1 MHEHLDDIN
10 NLKLRGKKMMNS
22 KICEML
28 DIEFPLVAFTHCRDV
43 VVAVSKAG
51 GCGVLGAVGMSPEQ
65 LEKELKWIDE
75 HIDGKPYGVDVL
87 IPNKMVGKDEK
98 FDADKLVKM
107 IPQEY
112 ADFRT
117 DVLANHGID
126 APELRKID
134 AAGSGFAAN
143 TQSDGAKALLDV
155 AFKHPIKIIANA
167 LGVPPDW
174 MIQMGK
180 DNDCKVAALLGTAEH
195 AINQVKAGVDILV
208 VSGTEAGGHC
218 GSVSTMVLI
227 PEVHQAIQPYG
238 DVPILAAGGIVT
250 GKQMAAAMAMGASGA
265 WCGSVWLTTIE
276 SEVDPIVKE
285 KMVAANSSQTV
296 RSRSRTGKHSR
307 QLVTP
312 WTQAWEAESAPEPLP
327 MPLQPMVAEPAL
339 QKVNKLAAGGH
350 DGAKELATYW
360 VGQGVGL
367 MNQSISASDVV
378 QDFKED
384 FINAYERLNNFVS

>member
-1 MHEHLDDIN
+1 
-10 NLKLRGKKMMNS
+10 MMNS
-22 KICEML
+22 KICELL

-65 LEKELKWIDE
+65 LEKELKWIDD

-87 IPNKMVGKDEK
+87 IPNKMVDQSEK
-98 FDADKLVKM
+98 FDAEKLKSM

-112 ADFRT
+112 ADYRA
-117 DVLANHGID
+117 DILENHDIE
-126 APELRKID
+126 ASELRTID
-134 AAGSGFAAN
+134 TSGSSFAQN
-143 TQSDGAKALLDV
+143 TKADGAKALLDV
-155 AFKHPIKIIANA
+155 AFSHPIKLIANA

-174 MIQMGK
+174 MLEMGK
-180 DNDCKVAALLGTAEH
+180 ENDVKVAALLGTAQH

-227 PEVHQAIQPYG
+227 PEVHKAIQPYG

-250 GKQMAAAMAMGASGA
+250 GQQMAAAMAMGASGV
-265 WCGSVWLTTIE
+265 WCGSVWLTTVE
-276 SEVDPIVKE
+276 SEVPPVIKE

-307 QLVTP
+307 QLVSP
-312 WTQAWEAESAPEPLP
+312 WTEAWESEKAPDPLP

-339 QKVNKLAAGGH
+339 QKVNKLAEGGH
-350 DGAKELATYW
+350 VGARDLSTYW

-367 MNQSISASDVV
+367 MNASISASDVV
-378 QDFKED
+378 QEFKED
-384 FINAYERLNNFVS
+384 FISAYERLTNFVS

>member
-1 MHEHLDDIN
+1 
-10 NLKLRGKKMMNS
+10 MNS

-143 TQSDGAKALLDV
+143 THSDGAKALLDV

-378 QDFKED
+378 QEFKED

>member
-1 MHEHLDDIN
+1 
-10 NLKLRGKKMMNS
+10 MNS
-22 KICEML
+22 RICEML

-51 GCGVLGAVGMSPEQ
+51 GCGVLGAVGMTPDILEQ
-65 LEKELKWIDE
+65 ELKWIDE

-98 FDADKLVKM
+98 FDPEKLVGM

-112 ADFRT
+112 ADFRA
-117 DVLANHGID
+117 DILENHDIPS
-126 APELRKID
+126 PELRTID
-134 AAGSGFAAN
+134 TGGSGFAAN
-143 TQSDGAKALLDV
+143 TQSDGAKALLEV
-155 AFKHPIKIIANA
+155 AFNHPIKLIANA

-174 MIQMGK
+174 MLQMGK
-180 DNDCKVAALLGTAEH
+180 DNDVKVAALLGTAQH

-227 PEVHQAIQPYG
+227 PEVYEAIQPYG

-250 GKQMAAAMAMGASGA
+250 GKQMAAAMTMGASGA

-276 SEVDPIVKE
+276 SEVHPVIKE
-285 KMVAANSSQTV
+285 KMIAANSSQTV

-307 QLVTP
+307 QLVSP
-312 WTQAWEAESAPEPLP
+312 WTEAWESDNAPDPLP

-339 QKVNKLAAGGH
+339 AKVHKLAEGGH
-350 DGAKELATYW
+350 DGAKDLSTYW

-378 QDFKED
+378 MEFKED
-384 FINAYERLNNFVS
+384 FLEAYERLDGFLQE

>member
-1 MHEHLDDIN
+1 
-10 NLKLRGKKMMNS
+10 MMNS
-22 KICEML
+22 KICELL

-65 LEKELKWIDE
+65 LEKELKWIND

-87 IPNKMVGKDEK
+87 IPNKMVDQSEK
-98 FDADKLVKM
+98 FDADKLKNM

-112 ADFRT
+112 ADYRA
-117 DVLANHGID
+117 DILENHDIE
-126 APELRKID
+126 AAELRTID
-134 AAGSGFAAN
+134 TAGSSFAQN
-143 TQSDGAKALLDV
+143 TKADGAKALLDV
-155 AFKHPIKIIANA
+155 AFSHPIKLIANA

-174 MIQMGK
+174 MLEMGK
-180 DNDCKVAALLGTAEH
+180 QNDVKVAALLGTAQH

-227 PEVHQAIQPYG
+227 PEVHKAIQPYG

-250 GKQMAAAMAMGASGA
+250 GQQMAAAMAMGASGA
-265 WCGSVWLTTIE
+265 WCGSVWLTTVE
-276 SEVDPIVKE
+276 SEVPPVIKE
-285 KMVAANSSQTV
+285 KMVAANSSETV

-307 QLVTP
+307 QLVSP
-312 WTQAWEAESAPEPLP
+312 WTDAWESDKAPDPLP

-339 QKVNKLAAGGH
+339 QKVNKLAEGGH
-350 DGAKELATYW
+350 EGARELSTYW

-367 MNQSISASDVV
+367 MNATISASDVV
-378 QDFKED
+378 QEFKQD
-384 FINAYERLNNFVS
+384 FISAYERLTNFVN

>member
-1 MHEHLDDIN
+1 M
-10 NLKLRGKKMMNS
+10 KS
-22 KICEML
+22 PICEML
-28 DIEFPLVAFTHCRDV
+28 DIEFPLVAFSHCRDV

-65 LEKELKWIDE
+65 LEKELKWIDD

-98 FDADKLVKM
+98 FNPEKLAKM

-117 DVLANHGID
+117 DVLENHGIE
-126 APELRKID
+126 APELREID
-134 AAGSGFAAN
+134 TAGSGFAEN

-155 AFKHPIKIIANA
+155 AFNHPIKIIANA

-174 MIQMGK
+174 MIEMGK
-180 DNDCKVAALLGTAEH
+180 KNNCKVAALLGTAQH

-227 PEVHQAIQPYG
+227 PEVHEAIQPYG

-276 SEVDPIVKE
+276 SEVEPVIKE
-285 KMVAANSSQTV
+285 NMVAANSSQTV

-312 WTQAWEAESAPEPLP
+312 WTEAWESESAPEPLP

-350 DGAKELATYW
+350 EGAKDLATYW

-378 QDFKED
+378 QEFKED
-384 FINAYERLNNFVS
+384 FVNAYERLNNFLS

>member
-1 MHEHLDDIN
+1 
-10 NLKLRGKKMMNS
+10 MMNS
-22 KICEML
+22 RICEML

-65 LEKELKWIDE
+65 LEKELKWIDD

-117 DVLANHGID
+117 DVLENHGIE
-126 APELRKID
+126 APELREID
-134 AAGSGFAAN
+134 TGGSSFAQN

-276 SEVDPIVKE
+276 SEVEPVIKE

-312 WTQAWEAESAPEPLP
+312 WTQAWEADSAPEPLP

-350 DGAKELATYW
+350 EGAKDLATYW

-378 QDFKED
+378 QEFKED
-384 FINAYERLNNFVS
+384 FVNAYERLNNFIS

>member
-1 MHEHLDDIN
+1 
-10 NLKLRGKKMMNS
+10 MNS
-22 KICEML
+22 KICELL

-65 LEKELKWIDE
+65 LEKELKWIDD

-87 IPNKMVGKDEK
+87 IPNKMVDQSEK
-98 FDADKLVKM
+98 FDAEKLKSM

-112 ADFRT
+112 ADYRA
-117 DVLANHGID
+117 DILENHDIE
-126 APELRKID
+126 ASELRTID
-134 AAGSGFAAN
+134 TAGSSFAQN
-143 TQSDGAKALLDV
+143 TKADGAKALLDV
-155 AFKHPIKIIANA
+155 AFSHPIKLIANA

-174 MIQMGK
+174 MLEMGK
-180 DNDCKVAALLGTAEH
+180 ENDVKVAALLGTAQH

-227 PEVHQAIQPYG
+227 PEVHKAIQPYG

-250 GKQMAAAMAMGASGA
+250 GQQMAAAMAMGASGA
-265 WCGSVWLTTIE
+265 WCGSVWLTTVE
-276 SEVDPIVKE
+276 SEVPPVIKE

-307 QLVTP
+307 QLVSP
-312 WTQAWEAESAPEPLP
+312 WTEAWESDKAPDPLP

-339 QKVNKLAAGGH
+339 QKVNKLAEGGH
-350 DGAKELATYW
+350 AGARDLSTYW

-367 MNQSISASDVV
+367 MNASISASDVV
-378 QDFKED
+378 QEFKED
-384 FINAYERLNNFVS
+384 FISAYERLTNFVS

>member
-1 MHEHLDDIN
+1 
-10 NLKLRGKKMMNS
+10 
-22 KICEML
+22 ML

-98 FDADKLVKM
+98 FDADKLAKM

-134 AAGSGFAAN
+134 TAGSSFAEN

-180 DNDCKVAALLGTAEH
+180 DNDCKVAALLGTAQH

-350 DGAKELATYW
+350 EGAQDLATYW

-378 QDFKED
+378 QEFKED
-384 FINAYERLNNFVS
+384 FVNAYERLNNFIS

>member
-1 MHEHLDDIN
+1 
-10 NLKLRGKKMMNS
+10 MNS
-22 KICEML
+22 KICELL

-65 LEKELKWIDE
+65 LEQELKWIDD

-87 IPNKMVGKDEK
+87 IPNKMVDQSEK
-98 FDADKLVKM
+98 FDADKLKGM

-112 ADFRT
+112 ADFRA
-117 DVLANHGID
+117 DVLEKHDIEAS
-126 APELRKID
+126 ELRTID
-134 AAGSGFAAN
+134 KAGSSFAAN
-143 TQSDGAKALLDV
+143 TKSDGAKALLDV
-155 AFKHPIKIIANA
+155 AFNHPIKLIANA

-174 MIQMGK
+174 MLQMGK
-180 DNDCKVAALLGTAEH
+180 ENDVKVAALLGTAQH

-227 PEVHQAIQPYG
+227 PEVYEAIQPYG

-250 GKQMAAAMAMGASGA
+250 GKQMAAAMTMGASGA
-265 WCGSVWLTTIE
+265 WCGSVWLTTVE
-276 SEVDPIVKE
+276 SEVPPVIKE

-307 QLVTP
+307 QLVSP
-312 WTQAWEAESAPEPLP
+312 WTEAWEAESAPEPLP

-339 QKVNKLAAGGH
+339 QKVAKLAEGGH
-350 DGAKELATYW
+350 DGARDLATYW

-378 QDFKED
+378 QEFKED
-384 FINAYERLNNFVS
+384 FIGAYERLNGFVE

>member
-1 MHEHLDDIN
+1 M
-10 NLKLRGKKMMNS
+10 KS
-22 KICEML
+22 KICEIL

-51 GCGVLGAVGMSPEQ
+51 GCGVLGAVGMTPPILEQ
-65 LEKELKWIDE
+65 ELNWIDE

-98 FDADKLVKM
+98 FDPEKLVGM

-112 ADFRT
+112 ADFRA
-117 DVLANHGID
+117 DVLENSDIEAS
-126 APELRKID
+126 ELRTID
-134 AAGSGFAAN
+134 TAGSGFAAN
-143 TQSDGAKALLDV
+143 TQPSGAKALLDV
-155 AFKHPIKIIANA
+155 AFKHPISLIANA

-174 MIQMGK
+174 MLQMGK
-180 DNDCKVAALLGTAEH
+180 DNDVKVAALLGTAQH

-218 GSVSTMVLI
+218 GSVPTMILI
-227 PEVHQAIQPYG
+227 PEVYEAIQPYG

-250 GKQMAAAMAMGASGA
+250 GKQMAAAMSMGASGA

-276 SEVDPIVKE
+276 SEVDPVIKE
-285 KMVAANSSQTV
+285 KMIAANSNQTV

-307 QLVTP
+307 QLQST
-312 WTQAWEAESAPEPLP
+312 WTDAWESEKAPEPLP

-339 QKVNKLAAGGH
+339 QKVNKLAASGH
-350 DGAKELATYW
+350 AGAQDLATYW

-384 FINAYERLNNFVS
+384 FIEAYERLTGFFEE

>member
-1 MHEHLDDIN
+1 
-10 NLKLRGKKMMNS
+10 MMNS
-22 KICEML
+22 RICEML

-98 FDADKLVKM
+98 FDADKLAKM

-117 DVLANHGID
+117 DVLENHGID

-134 AAGSGFAAN
+134 TGGSGFAQN

-276 SEVDPIVKE
+276 SEVEPVIKE

-312 WTQAWEAESAPEPLP
+312 WTQAWEADSAPEPLP

-350 DGAKELATYW
+350 EGAKDLATYW

-378 QDFKED
+378 QEFKED
-384 FINAYERLNNFVS
+384 FVNAYERLNNFIS

>member
-1 MHEHLDDIN
+1 
-10 NLKLRGKKMMNS
+10 MMNS
-22 KICEML
+22 KICELL

-65 LEKELKWIDE
+65 LEKELKWIDD

-87 IPNKMVGKDEK
+87 IPNKMVDQSEK
-98 FDADKLVKM
+98 FDAEKLKSM

-112 ADFRT
+112 ADYRA
-117 DVLANHGID
+117 DILENHDIE
-126 APELRKID
+126 ASELRTID
-134 AAGSGFAAN
+134 TAGSSFAQN
-143 TQSDGAKALLDV
+143 TKADGAKALLDV
-155 AFKHPIKIIANA
+155 AFSHPIKLIANA

-174 MIQMGK
+174 MLEMGK
-180 DNDCKVAALLGTAEH
+180 ENNVKVAALLGTAQH

-227 PEVHQAIQPYG
+227 PEVHKAIQPYG

-250 GKQMAAAMAMGASGA
+250 GQQMAAAMAMGASGA
-265 WCGSVWLTTIE
+265 WCGSVWLTTVE
-276 SEVDPIVKE
+276 SEVPPVIKE

-307 QLVTP
+307 QLVSP
-312 WTQAWEAESAPEPLP
+312 WTEAWESDKAPDPLP

-339 QKVNKLAAGGH
+339 QKVNKLAEGGH
-350 DGAKELATYW
+350 AGARDLSTYW

-367 MNQSISASDVV
+367 MNASISASDVV
-378 QDFKED
+378 QEFKED
-384 FINAYERLNNFVS
+384 FISAYERLTNFVS

>member
-1 MHEHLDDIN
+1 
-10 NLKLRGKKMMNS
+10 MNS
-22 KICEML
+22 KICEL
-28 DIEFPLVAFTHCRDV
+28 LEIEFPLVAFTHCRDV

-65 LEKELKWIDE
+65 LEKELKWIDD

-87 IPNKMVGKDEK
+87 IPNKMIGRDEK
-98 FDADKLVKM
+98 FDAEKLVAM

-112 ADFRT
+112 ADFRA
-117 DVLANHGID
+117 DVLENNDIEAS
-126 APELRKID
+126 ELRTID
-134 AAGSGFAAN
+134 TGGSGFAAN
-143 TQSDGAKALLDV
+143 TQSGGAKALLDV
-155 AFKHPIKIIANA
+155 AFNHPIKLIANA

-174 MIQMGK
+174 MLQMGK
-180 DNDCKVAALLGTAEH
+180 DNDVKVAALLGTAQH

-218 GSVSTMVLI
+218 GSVPTMILI
-227 PEVHQAIQPYG
+227 PEVHEAIQPYG

-250 GKQMAAAMAMGASGA
+250 GKQMAAAMSMGASGA

-276 SEVDPIVKE
+276 SEVDPVIKE
-285 KMVAANSSQTV
+285 KMIAANSSQTV

-307 QLVTP
+307 QLQST
-312 WTQAWEAESAPEPLP
+312 WTDAWESDKAPEPLP

-350 DGAKELATYW
+350 EGAQDLATYW

-367 MNQSISASDVV
+367 MNQSISAGDVV

-384 FINAYERLNNFVS
+384 FIGAYERMSGFFEE

>member
-1 MHEHLDDIN
+1 
-10 NLKLRGKKMMNS
+10 MNS
-22 KICEML
+22 KICELL

-87 IPNKMVGKDEK
+87 IPNKMIGRDEK
-98 FDADKLVKM
+98 FDAEKLVGM

-112 ADFRT
+112 ADFRA
-117 DVLANHGID
+117 DVLENNDIEAS
-126 APELRKID
+126 ELRTID
-134 AAGSGFAAN
+134 TGGSGFAAN
-143 TQSDGAKALLDV
+143 TQSGGAKALLDV
-155 AFKHPIKIIANA
+155 AFNHPIKLIANA

-174 MIQMGK
+174 MLQMGK
-180 DNDCKVAALLGTAEH
+180 DNDVKVAALLGTAQH

-218 GSVSTMVLI
+218 GSVPTMILI
-227 PEVHQAIQPYG
+227 PEVYEAIQPYG

-250 GKQMAAAMAMGASGA
+250 GKQMAAAMSMGASGA

-276 SEVDPIVKE
+276 SEVDPVIKE
-285 KMVAANSSQTV
+285 KMIAANSSQTV

-307 QLVTP
+307 QLQST
-312 WTQAWEAESAPEPLP
+312 WTDAWESDKAPEPLP

-350 DGAKELATYW
+350 AGAKDLATYW

-384 FINAYERLNNFVS
+384 FIGAYERMSGFFEE

>member
-1 MHEHLDDIN
+1 
-10 NLKLRGKKMMNS
+10 MMNS
-22 KICEML
+22 RICEML

-98 FDADKLVKM
+98 FDADKLAKM

-117 DVLANHGID
+117 DVLENHGID

-134 AAGSGFAAN
+134 TAGSSFAAN

-180 DNDCKVAALLGTAEH
+180 DNDCKVAALLGTAQH

-312 WTQAWEAESAPEPLP
+312 WTKAWEAESAPEPLP

-350 DGAKELATYW
+350 EGAQELATYW

-378 QDFKED
+378 QEFKED
-384 FINAYERLNNFVS
+384 FVNAYERLNNFVS